1 MNSTFLIKSVQLDEN
16 NIWNIQLKLVD
27 NIWDIDFGERS
38 IFSPN
43 GDQIVIRHLSKE
55 NEQFIAFKLLL
66 DMILRLD
73 QTKYS
78 KDELLEF
85 CRSKYA
91 NDPIEIKKIKDFEDN
106 YESNDAVKWYTKN
119 CFLYRLLNQSLRTEI
134 INSIV
139 KMRYYIYD
147 VHNQLAQLQSSFIE
161 SLNGQTNLILY
172 RGQTMAKNELDK
184 IRENCGSFISMNS
197 FLSATQ
203 EKQVAVVFSGDG
215 ETSNP
220 NEVSV
225 IYEMMIDTNIRSTPY
240 AKIKSFIPDEEEILF
255 SMGPIFRIEHVDESD
270 NHVSYVKLTMVH
282 LEDELWNKLTKHLN

>member
-1 MNSTFLIKSVQLDEN
+1 
-16 NIWNIQLKLVD
+16 
-27 NIWDIDFGERS
+27 
-38 IFSPN
+38 
-43 GDQIVIRHLSKE
+43 
-55 NEQFIAFKLLL
+55 
-66 DMILRLD
+66 
-73 QTKYS
+73 
-78 KDELLEF
+78 
-85 CRSKYA
+85 
-91 NDPIEIKKIKDFEDN
+91 
-106 YESNDAVKWYTKN
+106 
-119 CFLYRLLNQSLRTEI
+119 
-134 INSIV
+134 
-139 KMRYYIYD
+139 
-147 VHNQLAQLQSSFIE
+147 
-161 SLNGQTNLILY
+161 
-172 RGQTMAKNELDK
+172 AKNELDK